1 MSGIQVGKEAK
12 GMGDSE
18 RRLTTRGRSVGFVVA
33 LAACSVFWG
42 CNKTQSEHEQLELS
56 SIVPEVEVQ
65 TIGRGRIDSRLS
77 VVGTLIPIQ
86 ATTVV
91 SDVDGII
98 KELFPS
104 QESISMELDG
114 QVRELPLGFD
124 IGCPVTAGQ
133 PLLQIDPIDFELSVK
148 QAEANLELARMQLAN
163 LKAWRRDEEI
173 ERLNGLVGEAQAAFD
188 QAESD
193 LNRTKQLVAQQAVAD
208 SEYDAAIMAYHR
220 SKAVLLQAQSQLKIA
235 EAGPTAEE
243 LAVAQAQAR
252 TAEAALE
259 VAKEKLE
266 KTTIRAPYDG
276 VIADRFVDVG
286 DRVTAMPRVE
296 IMQIINP
303 AVLFAQV
310 AIPEEYQ
317 GVVKVNTQAEIHAV
331 GLGKSHVGLVDLVNS
346 KIDPETRT
354 FRARVTIDNRQ
365 GQLKP
370 GGFVR
375 VEIPILSAENSIV
388 IARNQVSFDEGRPV
402 VYVYKEGRVEQRQLR
417 LGISDAQRQVYQVES
432 GVEVGE
438 QIAVTNLHLLSDGVE
453 VTVKGT
459 RDKGVEGQ
467 GGGRSEGL
475 SRKELERTGS
485 QSVSGERESTENGH
499 GTLSFLATDWKV
511 HRTESTDWKVHRTD
525 ATDRQVHR
533 TESTVWK
540 DDRTVGQE
548 VTR

>member
-1 MSGIQVGKEAK
+1 MK
-12 GMGDSE
+12 GMRGEGIKGLSILN
-18 RRLTTRGRSVGFVVA
+18 RRPATRGWRVSIRVA
-33 LAACSVFWG
+33 LASCLALFG
-42 CNKTQSEHEQLELS
+42 CDNSQTEHEQLELS
-56 SIVPEVEVQ
+56 SIVPVVEVRR
-65 TIGRGRIDSRLS
+65 IERGRIDSRVS

-98 KELFPS
+98 KELLPS
-104 QESISMELDG
+104 QESISMELNG
-114 QVRELPLGFD
+114 QVREFPLGFD
-124 IGCPVTAGQ
+124 IGCPVKAGQ

-173 ERLNGLVGEAQAAFD
+173 ERLNGLVGEAQAAYD
-188 QAESD
+188 QAESE

-220 SKAVLLQAQSQLKIA
+220 TKAVLLQARSQLKIA

-243 LAVAQAQAR
+243 LAVAQAQVR
-252 TAEAALE
+252 TAEASLE
-259 VAKEKLE
+259 VAEEKLE

-276 VIADRFVDVG
+276 VVADRFVDVG

-375 VEIPILSAENSIV
+375 VEIPILSARNSIV
-388 IARNQVSFDEGRPV
+388 IQRNQVSFDEGRPV
-402 VYVYKEGRVEQRQLR
+402 VYVYKDGRVEQRQLK
-417 LGISDAQRQVYQVES
+417 LGISDAERQTYQVES

-453 VTVKGT
+453 VTVKGE
-459 RDKGVEGQ
+459 RGEGGEGQ
-467 GGGRSEGL
+467 RSGGREGQRGEGAEGIS
-475 SRKELERTGS
+475 SRPATKG
-485 QSVSGERESTENGH
+485 RESTEHTH
-499 GTLSFLATDWKV
+499 GNLNFLA
-511 HRTESTDWKVHRTD
+511 
-525 ATDRQVHR
+525 ADRAVPR
-533 TESTVWK
+533 SASK
-540 DDRTVGQE
+540 E
-548 VTR
+548 VVR